1 MSSTGLIWVE
11 AVVDEVE
18 RPALVAAA
26 EQLGGSLSA
35 VSEKPIEVRL
45 NFVSSFEAIDT
56 KRPVTLV
63 IASLLP
69 DVSRDESM
77 ASTEAR
83 WRRQLS
89 PLAALPGL
97 SVLLCTV
104 FRHVPRGASAE
115 HADARATTV
124 ERIRGLNLLATALS
138 HDTGAGVI
146 DIDRTF
152 AHLGARAL
160 DTDYRLSGT
169 VATRV
174 AAHTI
179 AWSVLSAGLDDAI
192 TPEILEGATQFL
204 GPLWQIGDLLNRLR
218 VQHA

>member
-1 MSSTGLIWVE
+1 MSSTGLIGIE
-11 AVVDEVE
+11 AVVDDVE

-26 EQLGGSLSA
+26 KQLGGSLSA
-35 VSEKPIEVRL
+35 ASEKPIEVRL
-45 NFVSSFEAIDT
+45 NFASSFEAIDT
-56 KRPVTLV
+56 KTPSVLV

-89 PLAALPGL
+89 LLAARPAL

-104 FRHVPRGASAE
+104 FRHVPRSASVE
-115 HADARATTV
+115 HTVARATTT
-124 ERIRGLNLLATALS
+124 ERIRRLNLLATALS

-160 DTDYRLSGT
+160 GTDYRFSGA

-179 AWSVLSAGLDDAI
+179 AWSVLSAGLDDAFA
-192 TPEILEGATQFL
+192 PEILERATQFL